1 MKSRAGRSGHLL
13 LEGMTFFG
21 HHGHL
26 PAERELGARIQV
38 DLGVETDTGKSGAT
52 DRLADTVDYVRVH
65 DLVKGIVEGRRF
77 ALLEALA
84 EAIAGAVLALPGV
97 RSVRVKVAKRPPLDS
112 DFQRFAVE
120 IERAGRRPR
129 AR

>member
-1 MKSRAGRSGHLL
+1 
-13 LEGMTFFG
+13 
-21 HHGHL
+21 
-26 PAERELGARIQV
+26 
-38 DLGVETDTGKSGAT
+38 
-52 DRLADTVDYVRVH
+52 VDYVRVH

-97 RSVRVKVAKRPPLDS
+97 ESVRVKVAKRPPLDS